1 MTSIDFSVWNFAIRV
16 GIFVLFSFAVV
27 LVVGL
32 VARLFFFENAHKSSR
47 GTEGEAG
54 SLPPPPATSGSKTPA

>member
-1 MTSIDFSVWNFAIRV
+1 MSSIDFSVWNFAIRV

-32 VARLFFFENAHKSSR
+32 AARLFFFEDAHKSSR
-47 GTEGEAG
+47 GTEGQPDP
-54 SLPPPPATSGSKTPA
+54 LPPPPTTSSSTPA